1 MLIIYDNYESLILF
15 REQSKKYKGVFLNIK
30 NKNKFFGVSKKKN
43 KNVKSIKIHY
53 KDVVN
58 VLYGFKAE
66 LGIKNIIKVIPISS
80 HGITKEVNFASKKE
94 YDIII
99 SFDYKMY
106 LEDCPEHIAIDT
118 LVCILF
124 YEKEDNKGNVVKDSN
139 LVFII
144 NYRSINSN
152 ELNIKVVLPKR
163 NKLIDD
169 IFNNISCDNN
179 CKVAHIVKQYFM
191 NYKRNTLQALSKL
204 SNNTIIKLDKS
215 IDINFIEDYY
225 ENYSLTKQ
233 FIPNLA
239 SYLYNIRR
247 RSIICDCDKV
257 YTEITAPNLTY
268 TSDCFLIKSYG
279 QEYSYYDYENLEI
292 YVFDGLTSKIIN
304 KNNLIT
310 SKMKLSDYLIENKKF
325 ETKAFEN
332 KPEYIYLLKN
342 YHLLSPPNIEHNRN
356 VKIQKVIHKKHK
368 YIDDHNWYYFA
379 LGEAQEEYYKNKN
392 LKIQV
397 RMYMLF
403 CVKEVKA
410 KLILLKNNKIF
421 DIKSVMLNWL
431 LKNEITKHENK
442 DYYLLTSPQSEI
454 YCITHNSFLHI
465 PISAMPLIFT
475 KEELLDLM
483 YNDENS
489 FYDQLNIY
497 ESLTYI
503 RENRNVHYYRSY
515 TDNFNE
521 TSVAFITNINI
532 NVMKGIINILEFD
545 SYFIINIDTKIIL
558 SEADDQIRTEGR
570 IKNKLTDYVIH
581 TKSFD
586 EMSNYNYISITN
598 KTISANG
605 LYMLYYFPKSDTIE
619 QFLEYYDINS
629 ISILIEKEMFQILNK
644 NNINNYFIRGNVIK
658 VLTKNKDNALA
669 IKDCMLFKKEELN
682 KQMRQY
688 KNKFKYQDTRNRLS

>member
-15 REQSKKYKGVFLNIK
+15 REQSKRYKGVFLNIK

-80 HGITKEVNFASKKE
+80 HGITKEVNFAGKKE

-124 YEKEDNKGNVVKDSN
+124 YEKEDSNGNFVKESN

-163 NKLIDD
+163 NKVIDN

-247 RSIICDCDKV
+247 RSIIYDCDRV

-279 QEYSYYDYENLEI
+279 QEYYYYDYENLEI

-342 YHLLSPPNIEHNRN
+342 YHLLSPPNIENNRN

-368 YIDDHNWYYFA
+368 YIDEHNWYYFA

-397 RMYMLF
+397 IMYMLF

-410 KLILLKNNKIF
+410 KLILLKNNKFF

-431 LKNEITKHENK
+431 LKNEITKHEDK

-515 TDNFNE
+515 IDNFNE

-570 IKNKLTDYVIH
+570 IKNKLTDY
-581 TKSFD
+581 
-586 EMSNYNYISITN
+586 
-598 KTISANG
+598 
-605 LYMLYYFPKSDTIE
+605 
-619 QFLEYYDINS
+619 
-629 ISILIEKEMFQILNK
+629 
-644 NNINNYFIRGNVIK
+644 
-658 VLTKNKDNALA
+658 
-669 IKDCMLFKKEELN
+669 
-682 KQMRQY
+682 
-688 KNKFKYQDTRNRLS
+688 

>member
-15 REQSKKYKGVFLNIK
+15 REQSKRYKGVFLNIK

-152 ELNIKVVLPKR
+152 ELNIKVILPKR
-163 NKLIDD
+163 NKVIDN

-204 SNNTIIKLDKS
+204 SNNKIIKLDKS

-233 FIPNLA
+233 FIPNLV
-239 SYLYNIRR
+239 SYVYNIRR
-247 RSIICDCDKV
+247 RSIICDFDKV

-279 QEYSYYDYENLEI
+279 QEYYYYDYENLEI

-581 TKSFD
+581 TKSFK
-586 EMSNYNYISITN
+586 EMPNYNYISITN

-619 QFLEYYDINS
+619 QFLEYYEINS

-644 NNINNYFIRGNVIK
+644 NNIYFIKGNVIK

>member
-581 TKSFD
+581 TKSFK
-586 EMSNYNYISITN
+586 EMPNYNYISITN